1 MENKNTLGLNVEN
14 TDIPVISK
22 EYGIDI
28 ETYKSGFAIFQ
39 KLFAKKRNI
48 IFTVILLLLCV
59 NAVYQM
65 INYPDYM
72 STCILMLLVCLSLIF
87 VIWNNAR
94 LLKKN
99 FGKSLDDIKGD
110 IEKDIYQLNIYDNYL
125 TIASE
130 IYVSDEDKKELREQ
144 MESDEAYE
152 KELEDYIH
160 PPVTMMNLETDNI
173 KIIENETLFLVYE
186 KKTVFHVIPK
196 NIFEE
201 NEIAKA
207 REIFEKNLANLY
219 KNIIKNK

>member
-22 EYGIDI
+22 EYSIDI

-65 INYPDYM
+65 VNYPDYM

-99 FGKSLDDIKGD
+99 FGRSLDDIKGD

-144 MESDEAYE
+144 MDSDEAYE
-152 KELEDYIH
+152 KELDDYIH

-201 NEIAKA
+201 SEIAKV

-219 KNIIKNK
+219 KNIIKK